1 MAKRI
6 VLLTQWFDPEP
17 TFKGIIFARKLI
29 EQGYE
34 VEVITGFPNYPGGKV
49 YPGYKIS
56 LLQRESIQDIEVTRV
71 ALYPS
76 HDGSAIKRVFNY
88 ISFAI
93 TSAFYGIFMMKKADV
108 MYVYHP
114 PLTTGVSAAVIRFF
128 RKIPVVYDVQDMWPD
143 TLRAT
148 GMVNNETVLGIVSNI
163 CQGVYKNVDKI
174 AVLSPGF
181 KDLLVERGIPAS
193 KIQLIYNWCDES
205 ALAVPE
211 GVLPE
216 NFPSSDKFT
225 ILFAGTMG
233 KAQALDAVV
242 AAAAIVQNLNRN
254 INFVFVGGG
263 VEVAHLQELVA
274 VKNLDNVVFIPRVPM
289 SQVGAMLQK
298 ADALLVHLRKDPLF
312 EITLPSKIQAYM
324 STAKPI
330 LVAVAGNATSIIA
343 EAQCGLV
350 AEPENPQ
357 SIADAAI
364 LLANMSAT
372 DLAAMG
378 KAGRGFYDAKMSIDV
393 GVASFIKLFDESSLC

>member
-17 TFKGIIFARKLI
+17 TFKGIIFAQKLI

-34 VEVITGFPNYPGGKV
+34 VEVVTGFPNYPGGKI

-56 LLQRESIQDIEVTRV
+56 LLQRESIQDIQVTRV
-71 ALYPS
+71 PLYPS
-76 HDGSAIKRVFNY
+76 HDGSALKRIFNY

-148 GMVNNETVLGIVSNI
+148 GMVSNETVLGVVNRV
-163 CQGVYKNVDKI
+163 CQIVYKNVDKI

-181 KDLLVERGIPAS
+181 KNLLIERGIPAN

-205 ALAVPE
+205 ALAVSA
-211 GVLPE
+211 GVL
-216 NFPSSDKFT
+216 PSSDKFT

-233 KAQALDAVV
+233 KAQALDAVI
-242 AAAAIVQNLNRN
+242 AAAAIVQNLNIN

-263 VEVAHLQELVA
+263 VEVTHLQELVTTQ
-274 VKNLDNVVFIPRVPM
+274 NLNNVVFIPRVPM
-289 SQVGAMLQK
+289 SQVGAMLKK
-298 ADALLVHLRKDPLF
+298 ADALLVHLRQDPLF

-330 LVAVAGNATSIIA
+330 LVAVAGNATSIIE
-343 EAQCGLV
+343 EAKCGLV

-364 LLANMSAT
+364 LLANMSAI
-372 DLAAMG
+372 DLAVMG
-378 KAGRGFYDAKMSIDV
+378 KAGRCFYDAKMSIDV

>member
-76 HDGSAIKRVFNY
+76 HDGSAIKRILNY
-88 ISFAI
+88 ISFAV
-93 TSAFYGIFMMKKADV
+93 TAAFYGIFMMKKADV

-143 TLRAT
+143 TLQAT
-148 GMVNNETVLGIVSNI
+148 GMVNNEAVLGIVSKV

-181 KDLLVERGIPAS
+181 KDLLVARGIPAS

-205 ALAVPE
+205 ALALPE

-233 KAQALDAVV
+233 KAQALDAVI
-242 AAAAIVQNLNRN
+242 AAAAIVQNLNSK

-263 VEVAHLQELVA
+263 VEVAHLQELVT
-274 VKNLDNVVFIPRVPM
+274 VQNLNNVVFIPRVPM
-289 SQVGAMLQK
+289 SQVGSMLQQ
-298 ADALLVHLRKDPLF
+298 ADVLLVHLRKDPLF

-330 LVAVAGNATSIIA
+330 LVAVAGNATSIIE

-357 SIADAAI
+357 SIANAAI

-372 DLAAMG
+372 ELATMG

-393 GVASFIKLFDESSLC
+393 GVASFIKLFNESSFC

>member
-76 HDGSAIKRVFNY
+76 HDGSAIKRILNY
-88 ISFAI
+88 VSFAL
-93 TSAFYGIFMMKKADV
+93 TAAFYGIFMMKKADV

-143 TLRAT
+143 TLKAT
-148 GMVNNETVLGIVSNI
+148 GMVSNETVLEIVSKV

-181 KDLLVERGIPAS
+181 KDLLMERGIPAS

-205 ALAVPE
+205 ALALPE

-233 KAQALDAVV
+233 KAQALDAVI
-242 AAAAIVQNLNRN
+242 AAAAIVQNLNSK

-263 VEVAHLQELVA
+263 VEVAHLQELVT
-274 VKNLDNVVFIPRVPM
+274 VQNLNNVVFIPRVPM
-289 SQVGAMLQK
+289 SQVGSMLQQ
-298 ADALLVHLRKDPLF
+298 ADVLLVHLRKDPLF

-330 LVAVAGNATSIIA
+330 LVAVAGNATSIIE

-372 DLAAMG
+372 ELATMG

-393 GVASFIKLFDESSLC
+393 GVASFIKLFNESSFC

>member
-1 MAKRI
+1 
-6 VLLTQWFDPEP
+6 
-17 TFKGIIFARKLI
+17 
-29 EQGYE
+29 
-34 VEVITGFPNYPGGKV
+34 
-49 YPGYKIS
+49 
-56 LLQRESIQDIEVTRV
+56 
-71 ALYPS
+71 
-76 HDGSAIKRVFNY
+76 
-88 ISFAI
+88 
-93 TSAFYGIFMMKKADV
+93 
-108 MYVYHP
+108 
-114 PLTTGVSAAVIRFF
+114 
-128 RKIPVVYDVQDMWPD
+128 
-143 TLRAT
+143 
-148 GMVNNETVLGIVSNI
+148 VLGIVSNI

-263 VEVAHLQELVA
+263 VEVAHLQELVT

-289 SQVGAMLQK
+289 NQVGAMLQK

>member
-76 HDGSAIKRVFNY
+76 HDGSAIKRILNY
-88 ISFAI
+88 VSFAL
-93 TSAFYGIFMMKKADV
+93 TAAFYGIFMMKKADV

-143 TLRAT
+143 TLKAT
-148 GMVNNETVLGIVSNI
+148 GMVSNETVLEIVSKV

-181 KDLLVERGIPAS
+181 KDLLVARGIPAS

-205 ALAVPE
+205 ALALPE

-233 KAQALDAVV
+233 KAQALDAVI
-242 AAAAIVQNLNRN
+242 AAAAIVQNLNSK

-263 VEVAHLQELVA
+263 VEVAHLQELVT
-274 VKNLDNVVFIPRVPM
+274 VQNLNNVVFIPRVPM
-289 SQVGAMLQK
+289 SQVGSMLQQ
-298 ADALLVHLRKDPLF
+298 ADVLLVHLRKDPLF

-330 LVAVAGNATSIIA
+330 LVAVAGNATSIIE

-372 DLAAMG
+372 ELATMG

-393 GVASFIKLFDESSLC
+393 GVASFIKLFNESSFC

>member
-71 ALYPS
+71 PLYPS
-76 HDGSAIKRVFNY
+76 HDGSAIKRILNY
-88 ISFAI
+88 VSFAI
-93 TSAFYGIFMMKKADV
+93 TSAFYGIFMMKQADV

-114 PLTTGVSAAVIRFF
+114 PLTSGVSAAVIRFF

-148 GMVNNETVLGIVSNI
+148 GMVSNEAVLGVVSKI
-163 CQGVYKNVDKI
+163 CQSVYKNVDKI

-181 KDLLVERGIPAS
+181 KDLLVERGVPAN

-205 ALAVPE
+205 ALAISE

-216 NFPSSDKFT
+216 NFPDSDKFT

-233 KAQALDAVV
+233 KAQALDAVI
-242 AAAAIVQNLNRN
+242 AAAAIVQNLNSN
-254 INFVFVGGG
+254 ITFVFVGGG
-263 VEVAHLQELVA
+263 VEVAHLQELVTA
-274 VKNLDNVVFIPRVPM
+274 KKLNNVVFIPRVPM

-330 LVAVAGNATSIIA
+330 LVAVAGNATSII
-343 EAQCGLV
+343 EKAQCGLV

-357 SIADAAI
+357 SIANSAI
-364 LLANMSAT
+364 LLANMSST
-372 DLAAMG
+372 DLAIMG

-393 GVASFIKLFDESSLC
+393 GVASFIKLFEESSL